1 MNTQAPCQ
9 PPGNQKEP
17 APRQESR
24 HGGKTPHACDYA
36 CLPGRRRGGGE
47 QGENP
52 RAPLAGKDANI
63 TGRRY
68 IKTSSHHLSEWRN
81 GRRKRLKISRGRP
94 RAGSSPASDTIRGR
108 TRGARKRP
116 AARTEGTEGLNT
128 EGTETPCGRTES
140 TESLGHARMAQTGI
154 FWGGS
159 RNLVPNGYKG
169 IIAM

>member
-1 MNTQAPCQ
+1 MNDDEHTSAM
-9 PPGNQKEP
+9 P
-17 APRQESR
+17 APWQPERTGTPAGKPTRRENAPR
-24 HGGKTPHACDYA
+24 LRLRLPPGKTP
-36 CLPGRRRGGGE
+36 GGGE
-47 QGENP
+47 QGGNP

-108 TRGARKRP
+108 TWGARKRP

-128 EGTETPCGRTES
+128 EGTETPCGRRSS
-140 TESLGHARMAQTGI
+140 TERLVHAPHEPT
-154 FWGGS
+154 W
-159 RNLVPNGYKG
+159 L
-169 IIAM
+169 